1 MKVFYTATNVVSG
14 SDYPTSNLYFHEIW
28 NVKLMLQKE
37 DSNEKPVVKS
47 MVHAMQEKFNKYWS
61 KSYLTTC
68 ILVILDPRFK
78 YEYIEFR
85 LKKAVGNAAKEP
97 LCKIKNAIRGLF
109 DEYSA

>member
-1 MKVFYTATNVVSG
+1 
-14 SDYPTSNLYFHEIW
+14 
-28 NVKLMLQKE
+28 MLQKE